1 MDGIFGNH
9 PGIALGSIHCQVI
22 LHLRTR
28 LIATMSLTFR
38 DVIIE
43 FCPQDSVLENSVARV
58 VKIRRLKCSRKIKKK
73 NPGN

>member
-9 PGIALGSIHCQVI
+9 PGIALGTIRYQVI

-28 LIATMSLTFR
+28 LIATISLKFR

-43 FCPQDSVLENSVARV
+43 FCPHEDSVLENPVARV
-58 VKIRRLKCSRKIKKK
+58 VKIGRLNVVAKLKKK
-73 NPGN
+73 NPR

>member
-9 PGIALGSIHCQVI
+9 PGIALGTIHYQVI

-28 LIATMSLTFR
+28 LIATISLKFR

-43 FCPQDSVLENSVARV
+43 FCPQDSVLENPVARV
-58 VKIRRLKCSRKIKKK
+58 VKIRRLNVVAKLKKK
-73 NPGN
+73 TRGN